1 MAKEKKPQYVSPYK
15 EVIVSENIDENT
27 TIEFPV
33 EVVDDAEISQQ
44 KAIRWECVKRTAG
57 LYKEKTLI
65 SYGKRHEKLFD
76 CKTEEEVIQQVISC
90 TGPSMTPLFKYRSF
104 ANILESKMAL
114 IEREDYKKLMKI
126 TINSLNTYGC
136 IHPKVKDILGKI

>member
-33 EVVDDAEISQQ
+33 EVVNDTEISQQ

-104 ANILESKMAL
+104 ANILESKMTL
-114 IEREDYKKLMKI
+114 IEREDYKKLVQI

>member
-15 EVIVSENIDENT
+15 EVIVSETIDGELE
-27 TIEFPV
+27 IEFPV
-33 EVVDDAEISQQ
+33 EVINDAEISQQ

-57 LYKEKTLI
+57 LYKEKTLA

-76 CKTEEEVIQQVISC
+76 CKTEEEVIQQIISC

-104 ANILESKMAL
+104 ANILESKMTL
-114 IEREDYKKLMKI
+114 IEREDYKRLMKI
-126 TINSLNTYGC
+126 TIDSLNTYGC
-136 IHPKVKDILGKI
+136 IHPKIKDILGKI

>member
-15 EVIVSENIDENT
+15 EVIVSQNIDDEVV
-27 TIEFPV
+27 IEFPV
-33 EVVDDAEISQQ
+33 EVIDDTEISQQ
-44 KAIRWECVKRTAG
+44 KAIRWECVKRTTG
-57 LYKEKTLI
+57 LYKEKTLL
-65 SYGKRHEKLFD
+65 SYSKRHEKLFD

-104 ANILESKMAL
+104 ANILESKMGL
-114 IEREDYKKLMKI
+114 IEREDYKKLMRI

-136 IHPKVKDILGKI
+136 IHPQVKDILSKI

>member
-33 EVVDDAEISQQ
+33 EVINDTEISQQ

-90 TGPSMTPLFKYRSF
+90 TGPSMTPLFRYRSF

-126 TINSLNTYGC
+126 TIDSLNTYGC